1 MKAVDKL
8 YAKLF
13 LFLWFNY
20 YLEIQYTGK
29 FPPPP
34 PVLFLSSYTG
44 VEFMT
49 VNSNVS
55 DHLSLNITVSGQ
67 ILDRV
72 RLQIKKAKITRGEK
86 KPCIQYQLWLPI
98 NQFG

>member
-1 MKAVDKL
+1 MQ
-8 YAKLF
+8 
-13 LFLWFNY
+13 NY
-20 YLEIQYTGK
+20 SYFYGLIIILKSVYREIST
-29 FPPPP
+29 PP

-55 DHLSLNITVSGQ
+55 DHLSLNITVSGR

-86 KPCIQYQLWLPI
+86 KTLYTISIMVTYKPIWLI
-98 NQFG
+98 HICK

>member
-1 MKAVDKL
+1 MQ
-8 YAKLF
+8 
-13 LFLWFNY
+13 NY
-20 YLEIQYTGK
+20 SYFYGLIIILKYSIQGN
-29 FPPPP
+29 FHPPP

-44 VEFMT
+44 VKFMT

-55 DHLSLNITVSGQ
+55 DHLSLNITVSGR

-86 KPCIQYQLWLPI
+86 KPLYTILIMVTYKPIWLI
-98 NQFG
+98 HICK

>member
-1 MKAVDKL
+1 MQ
-8 YAKLF
+8 
-13 LFLWFNY
+13 NY
-20 YLEIQYTGK
+20 SYFYGLIIILKYSIQGN
-29 FPPPP
+29 FHPP

-55 DHLSLNITVSGQ
+55 DHLSLNITVSGR